1 MLHETITA
9 LQYRYSISLRRHGLV
24 AQWLAH
30 WTSNSKVEGSSPF
43 KVSSFALRSIVV
55 SLHVKNDS

>member
-1 MLHETITA
+1 M
-9 LQYRYSISLRRHGLV
+9 

-43 KVSSFALRSIVV
+43 KVSSFAHRSHRPLNLKGV
-55 SLHVKNDS
+55 LYNDYLNDFQSKQLIEPK

>member
-1 MLHETITA
+1 M
-9 LQYRYSISLRRHGLV
+9 

-43 KVSSFALRSIVV
+43 KVSLFAFRQIDVGISFNRHSFLDKRDG
-55 SLHVKNDS
+55 NQC

>member
-1 MLHETITA
+1 M
-9 LQYRYSISLRRHGLV
+9 

-43 KVSSFALRSIVV
+43 KVSSFAMRLILV
-55 SLHVKNDS
+55 SLHVERDKSSNLIIGLIEPTHRALWRNG

>member
-1 MLHETITA
+1 M
-9 LQYRYSISLRRHGLV
+9 

-55 SLHVKNDS
+55 SLHVKHDSS